1 MCSHASSIAQEL
13 QAYMHVY
20 VKHQTKGLVE
30 IQWIVCTNLGY
41 RIDLVFLPSCCD
53 FSAGQA
59 GKLGWGGTMVELE
72 LL

>member
-1 MCSHASSIAQEL
+1 
-13 QAYMHVY
+13 
-20 VKHQTKGLVE
+20 
-30 IQWIVCTNLGY
+30 VCTNLGY

-59 GKLGWGGTMVELE
+59 GKLGWWGWGVAESSMVELE